1 MPSGALMDRHVIA
14 KSIEELAER
23 PALAPRKE
31 ELAALA
37 VALRNQ
43 DPAGLDPWS
52 ELDLLAAYAR
62 PESLRATG
70 VRDGGHPLWSYAEGV
85 LGALVFVPLMLTWY
99 GLTRASSAYG
109 ALTGAD
115 PGAASRPFLQL
126 WQSGFEGHLTGAFT
140 FGHVAMSATVAIAL
154 LFSLVLTHGLRRSSV
169 ARREE
174 AADRGSE
181 ELMAALVPALTRAQL
196 VLNGRRSSSP
206 QRFAA
211 ELTEAAATL
220 RRLGDKAVRVQKDL
234 TSAASAVGDAVQ
246 GAERALAGVDT
257 SVKPL
262 EAAVGRVEAAV
273 SDGGDRVRKALDEV
287 RDASGEVRLAV
298 RGAGDRVEDSVTVL
312 AASQRAYAT
321 GIEVSSDIS
330 AQLLGRFGEVAE
342 NTARAV
348 EESQC
353 AVREL
358 NDQSGA
364 LRAVAEEF
372 ARLVAE
378 LRADGR
384 TGDGG
389 PTASPG
395 GWGRP
400 DRAGSPGGPAHGHS
414 RSADAGHAPSTDT
427 GHAPTDRP
435 GTPVDGFGTGV
446 EQAEGP
452 TDRSGAPAD
461 RPGVPTDRSGA
472 PTDRFGV
479 PVDRT
484 GTPADRPGVPVDR
497 FGVPADRPGTPADHP
512 GPPAQRPGTPAA
524 HPGPP
529 AQRPGAPADRGGVP
543 GGHAGPPVDGPGRG
557 GSPRPDPRREPPQ
570 LPPSSRTEAR

>member
-1 MPSGALMDRHVIA
+1 MPAGALMDRHVLA

-23 PALAPRKE
+23 PALATRKE

-70 VRDGGHPLWSYAEGV
+70 VRDGEHPLWSYAEGV

-211 ELTEAAATL
+211 ELTEAAGTL

-348 EESQC
+348 EESQH

-384 TGDGG
+384 AGGDG
-389 PTASPG
+389 PTGSPG

-400 DRAGSPGGPAHGHS
+400 DRAGSPGGPTHGHS
-414 RSADAGHAPSTDT
+414 RSADAGHAPSTDA
-427 GHAPTDRP
+427 GHAPTERP
-435 GTPVDGFGTGV
+435 GAPIDGFGTGV
-446 EQAEGP
+446 EQTEGP
-452 TDRSGAPAD
+452 TDRPDAPTDRFGFPAD
-461 RPGVPTDRSGA
+461 RPGPPADRPGPPTDRPGPPADRPGA
-472 PTDRFGV
+472 PTDRFG
-479 PVDRT
+479 
-484 GTPADRPGVPVDR
+484 A
-497 FGVPADRPGTPADHP
+497 PADHP
-512 GPPAQRPGTPAA
+512 GPPAQRPG
-524 HPGPP
+524 PP
-529 AQRPGAPADRGGVP
+529 ADRPGAP
-543 GGHAGPPVDGPGRG
+543 GGHVGPPVDDPGRG
-557 GSPRPDPRREPPQ
+557 NSPRRDPRREPPQ
-570 LPPSSRTEAR
+570 LPPPSLSEAR

>member
-1 MPSGALMDRHVIA
+1 MDRRVIA
-14 KSIEELAER
+14 QSIEELAGRQE
-23 PALAPRKE
+23 LGSRKE

-37 VALRNQ
+37 AALRNQ

-52 ELDLLAAYAR
+52 ELDLLTAYAR
-62 PESLRATG
+62 PESLRANG
-70 VRDGGHPLWSYAEGV
+70 ARDGEHPVWSYAEGV

-154 LFSLVLTHGLRRSSV
+154 LFALVLTHGLRRSAV

-174 AADRGSE
+174 AAERGSE

-196 VLNGRRSSSP
+196 VLNGQRSSSP

-234 TSAASAVGDAVQ
+234 TSAASAVGEAVQ
-246 GAERALAGVDT
+246 GAERALTGVDA

-321 GIEVSSDIS
+321 GIEVSSDVS

-342 NTARAV
+342 DTARAV
-348 EESQC
+348 EESQH

-358 NDQSGA
+358 NAQSAA
-364 LRAVAEEF
+364 LRSVAEEF

-378 LRADGR
+378 LRTPVRADTGPTGQAGQAGR
-384 TGDGG
+384 TDLTGTAGG
-389 PTASPG
+389 RT
-395 GWGRP
+395 R
-400 DRAGSPGGPAHGHS
+400 GHS
-414 RSADAGHAPSTDT
+414 RSADAGHAPSTDA
-427 GHAPTDRP
+427 GHAPADRP
-435 GTPVDGFGTGV
+435 GAPADGFGTGV
-446 EQAEGP
+446 ERTDGP
-452 TDRSGAPAD
+452 TDHFGAPAD
-461 RPGVPTDRSGA
+461 RPVPPRDGSG
-472 PTDRFGV
+472 
-479 PVDRT
+479 
-484 GTPADRPGVPVDR
+484 
-497 FGVPADRPGTPADHP
+497 
-512 GPPAQRPGTPAA
+512 
-524 HPGPP
+524 
-529 AQRPGAPADRGGVP
+529 
-543 GGHAGPPVDGPGRG
+543 
-557 GSPRPDPRREPPQ
+557 PRREPPP
-570 LPPSSRTEAR
+570 LPPASLTEAR